1 MAGAI
6 WWRIAVRNLWRNPG
20 RTALAGGGLAFGFAA
35 AVTMVAVSDGMSREM
50 VVTGTAALSGQIQ
63 IHAAGYLPARQTWT
77 TIGGAGGTDP
87 TRLLD
92 ALRARPGVAAAA
104 PRVWGGGLLSLGD
117 QTVAAG
123 LLGVLPEAEHGVSR
137 FLDGMSAGRAPTPGT
152 REIALGAETAR
163 RLHASPGDTIVVVAP
178 AADGSLGNDLY
189 TVSGVWQ
196 SGLAELDAGLA
207 VLPLDALQ
215 RLLALGPDRI
225 HEVAI
230 ALGDPWSAAAIARSL
245 DSLPRLR
252 TLGTA
257 IEPWTVF
264 RPELASFAA
273 LARGT

>member
-20 RTALAGGGLAFGFAA
+20 RTALAGGGLAFSFAA

-50 VVTGTAALSGQIQ
+50 VVTRYGGALEADPDSRRRLPPGPPDLDDDRRRRRNGPDPTAGR
-63 IHAAGYLPARQTWT
+63 PAREAGRGRRRTAGLGRRPAQSRRSDR
-77 TIGGAGGTDP
+77 GGGT
-87 TRLLD
+87 
-92 ALRARPGVAAAA
+92 
-104 PRVWGGGLLSLGD
+104 PRR
-117 QTVAAG
+117 
-123 LLGVLPEAEHGVSR
+123 LPEAEHGVSR

-245 DSLPRLR
+245 DSLPRLGR
-252 TLGTA
+252 
-257 IEPWTVF
+257 
-264 RPELASFAA
+264 
-273 LARGT
+273 